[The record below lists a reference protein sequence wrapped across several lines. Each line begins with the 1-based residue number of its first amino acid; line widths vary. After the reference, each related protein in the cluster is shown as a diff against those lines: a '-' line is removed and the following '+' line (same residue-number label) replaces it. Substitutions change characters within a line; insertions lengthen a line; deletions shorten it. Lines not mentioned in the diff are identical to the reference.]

1 MNENDIGYLIRGACF
16 TVYNELGP
24 GLLESAYETSL
35 SLELRNLGLNVETQ
49 VPIIAAYR
57 SQDLGTAYRIDILV
71 EKKVIIELKSVETL
85 TNLHHKQLLTYLRL
99 SNLKLGYLVNFNAE
113 SIKDN
118 IIRYVNN
125 I

>member
-1 MNENDIGYLIRGACF
+1 MTENDIGYLIRGACF

-24 GLLESAYETSL
+24 GLLESAYETAL

-49 VPIIAAYR
+49 VPIIVAYR
-57 SQDLGTAYRIDILV
+57 GEDLGTVYRIDILV
-71 EKKVIIELKSVETL
+71 EKKVIVELKSVEIL
-85 TNLHHKQLLTYLRL
+85 TTLHHKQLLTYLRL